1 MTAAYTDRAW
11 SCTVRLVV
19 DDADALHFAAQDL
32 TALLER
38 VDTLASRFRADSTL
52 QRANAC
58 AGKPVPIPRLLVDM
72 VSAALDVAAQTN
84 GAVDPTVGLA
94 MHQLGYDRDILAVA
108 PDGPAVVASRSPRDW
123 RAVRLHREAGL
134 LTVPLGTAL
143 DLGATA
149 KAFTADYAARTL
161 SERYDTSV
169 LVELGGDVAVAGPHA
184 WCIQVAE
191 YEGGNGQQLLV
202 RRGGVA
208 TSTTT
213 LRTWRRGS
221 EQLHH
226 ILDPRTSRP
235 TNGPWRTATVAAES
249 ALDANGASTAA
260 IVLGAD
266 AIDWLESEQLAA
278 RLVAHDGAVVTTKP
292 WPALRAVA

>member
-1 MTAAYTDRAW
+1 
-11 SCTVRLVV
+11 
-19 DDADALHFAAQDL
+19 
-32 TALLER
+32 
-38 VDTLASRFRADSTL
+38 
-52 QRANAC
+52 
-58 AGKPVPIPRLLVDM
+58 
-72 VSAALDVAAQTN
+72 
-84 GAVDPTVGLA
+84 
-94 MHQLGYDRDILAVA
+94 
-108 PDGPAVVASRSPRDW
+108 
-123 RAVRLHREAGL
+123 
-134 LTVPLGTAL
+134 
-143 DLGATA
+143 
-149 KAFTADYAARTL
+149 
-161 SERYDTSV
+161 
-169 LVELGGDVAVAGPHA
+169 
-184 WCIQVAE
+184 
-191 YEGGNGQQLLV
+191 V